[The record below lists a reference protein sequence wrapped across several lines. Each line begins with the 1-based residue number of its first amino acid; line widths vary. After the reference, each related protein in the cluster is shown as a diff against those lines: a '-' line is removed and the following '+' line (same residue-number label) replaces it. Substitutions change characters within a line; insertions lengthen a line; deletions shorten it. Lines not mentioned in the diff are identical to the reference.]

1 MKMFI
6 KRAADVLL
14 AGGVITCPTE
24 GVYGLSCL
32 PDDDDAV
39 VRLLALKRRDPGKG
53 LILIAANAGQ
63 LEDWIDLE
71 GETLPQ
77 PDAARPLTWIV
88 RARTGVSPLVRGDHE
103 TIAVRITTNPV
114 ARAICLAAGS
124 PIVSTSANIAG
135 QPVARNIFVLRRRF
149 TACVDYIVPA
159 NCGPASGP
167 SEIRVLK
174 SRQVLRPGRA

>member
-1 MKMFI
+1 MKIFI

-63 LEDWIDLE
+63 LENWIDLE
-71 GETLPQ
+71 GETLP
-77 PDAARPLTWIV
+77 RPEAGRPITWIV
-88 RARTGVSPLVRGDHE
+88 RAQAGVSPLVRGDHD

-114 ARAICLAAGS
+114 AREICLSVES
-124 PIVSTSANIAG
+124 PLVSTSANIAG
-135 QPVARNIFVLRRRF
+135 QPVARNIYVLRRRF

-159 NCGPASGP
+159 KCGPAAGP
-167 SEIRVLK
+167 SEIRELK
-174 SRQVLRPGRA
+174 SKQVLRPGRA

>member
-32 PDDDDAV
+32 ADNDDAI
-39 VRLLALKRRDPGKG
+39 VRLLTLKRRDPGKG

-63 LEDWIDLE
+63 LSDWIDLE
-71 GETLPQ
+71 GDVLPQ
-77 PDAARPLTWIV
+77 PDSARPVTWIV
-88 RARTGVSPLVRGDHE
+88 PARSGVSPLVRGDHE

-114 ARAICLAAGS
+114 ARELCLAVAS

-135 QPVARNIFVLRRRF
+135 QPVARNIFVLRRHF
-149 TACVDYIVPA
+149 TAGVDYIVPA
-159 NCGPASGP
+159 ECGPASGP
-167 SEIRVLK
+167 SEIREFK
-174 SRQVLRPGRA
+174 SKQILRPGRA

>member
-32 PDDDDAV
+32 PDDEEAI
-39 VRLLALKRRDPGKG
+39 VRLLTLKHRDPAKG
-53 LILIAANAGQ
+53 LILIGANAGQ
-63 LEDWIDLE
+63 FEDWIDLE
-71 GETLPQ
+71 DDTLPP
-77 PDAARPLTWIV
+77 PDAAHPLTWIV
-88 RARTGVSPLVRGDHE
+88 RARAGVSPLVRGDHE
-103 TIAVRITTNPV
+103 TVAVRITTNPV
-114 ARAICLAAGS
+114 AHELCLAVAS

-149 TACVDYIVPA
+149 TPCVDYIVPA
-159 NCGPASGP
+159 GCGPASGP
-167 SEIRVLK
+167 SEIREFR
-174 SRQVLRPGRA
+174 SRQVLRPRRA

>member
-1 MKMFI
+1 MKIFI

-32 PDDDDAV
+32 PDDDDAI
-39 VRLLALKRRDPGKG
+39 VRLLAIKRRDPGKG

-71 GETLPQ
+71 VESLPP
-77 PDAARPLTWIV
+77 PDTAHPLTWIV
-88 RARTGVSPLVRGDHE
+88 RARAGVSPLVRGDHD
-103 TIAVRITTNPV
+103 TVAVRITTNPV
-114 ARAICLAAGS
+114 ARQLCLAIES
-124 PIVSTSANIAG
+124 PLVSTSANIAG
-135 QPVARNIFVLRRRF
+135 QPVARNIYVLRRRF
-149 TACVDYIVPA
+149 AGRVDYIVPA

-174 SRQVLRPGRA
+174 SRQVLRSGGA